1 MENVLIIDDNV
12 KFAEDLELLL
22 KGTYKIFRAETSFK
36 GLEILK
42 RNHIS
47 AVLLDLQLPDIPGL
61 DMLEKIHNDFDALLP
76 IIIIT
81 EYDDT
86 EYVVKAM
93 KLGAFDFL
101 SKDFHVDLM
110 KEKIE
115 QALKQ
120 KNLRLRIDGLQ
131 NNASITDDTFIFACD
146 EMKRLNFE
154 ISKLSNWDF
163 DVLLVGETGAGKDM
177 IASQI
182 YQRSERKD
190 KPFIPIPL
198 RSLSESVLESE
209 LFGHEKGAFTGADRM
224 KVGKFEA
231 AHQGIIYLPE
241 ISNLPETIQLK
252 LLHFMQYK
260 TITRVGHD
268 SRKGEMN
275 LDVRLIMATNE
286 NLEELVK
293 NGRMREDF
301 FYRISGV
308 TLKIPPLRERV
319 EDIIPLSNYFLS
331 KYSAQYSKAS
341 YKFSDEVLEA
351 FQSYEWKGNIRELS
365 NSIKNALSYTDS
377 DVLKL
382 KDFPNI
388 IRSKGELI
396 LNPSNLSDTE
406 NKYPPYKEFEKNN
419 KIYYFNSLLKKVN
432 KKISLAAELSG
443 ITPQG
448 LRKVL
453 KQLNINND

>member
-22 KGTYKIFRAETSFK
+22 KGSYKIFRAENSFK
-36 GLEILK
+36 GIEILK

-76 IIIIT
+76 VIIIT

-93 KLGAFDFL
+93 RLGAFDFL

-115 QALKQ
+115 QALQQ
-120 KNLRLRIDGLQ
+120 KNLKLRVDGLQ
-131 NNASITDDTFIFACD
+131 NNASVTDDTFIFACD
-146 EMKRLNFE
+146 EMKNINFE
-154 ISKLSNWDF
+154 ISKLANWDF
-163 DVLLVGETGAGKDM
+163 DVLLVGETGVGKDM
-177 IASQI
+177 VASQI
-182 YQRSERKD
+182 YQRSNRKD

-224 KVGKFEA
+224 KIGKFEA
-231 AHQGIIYLPE
+231 ANKGIIYLPE
-241 ISNLPETIQLK
+241 ISNLPEAIQLK

-268 SRKGEMN
+268 SRKGELN

-286 NLEELVK
+286 NLEDLVK

-301 FYRISGV
+301 YYRILGV
-308 TLKIPPLRERV
+308 TLKVPPLRDRV
-319 EDIIPLSNYFLS
+319 EDVIPLSNYFLS
-331 KYSAQYSKAS
+331 KYSAQYNQHN

-351 FQSYEWKGNIRELS
+351 FRNYEWKGNIRELS
-365 NSIKNALSYTDS
+365 NSIKNALSYTNS
-377 DVLKL
+377 DVLEL

-388 IRSKGELI
+388 VRNKGGKNIEPVFSEDSLEDF
-396 LNPSNLSDTE
+396 LF
-406 NKYPPYKEFEKNN
+406 YKDFETKN
-419 KIYYFNSLLKKVN
+419 KINYFTALLKKVDG
-432 KKISLAAELSG
+432 KVSLAAKLSG
-443 ITPQG
+443 LTTQG
-448 LRKVL
+448 FRKIM
-453 KQLNINND
+453 KQLNID

>member
-22 KGTYKIFRAETSFK
+22 KGSYKIFRAESSFK
-36 GLEILK
+36 GIEILK

-76 IIIIT
+76 VIIIT

-93 KLGAFDFL
+93 RLGAFDFL

-115 QALKQ
+115 QALQQ
-120 KNLRLRIDGLQ
+120 KNLKLRIDGLQ
-131 NNASITDDTFIFACD
+131 NNASVTDDTFIFACD
-146 EMKRLNFE
+146 EMKNINFE
-154 ISKLSNWDF
+154 ISKLANWDF
-163 DVLLVGETGAGKDM
+163 DVLLVGETGVGKDM
-177 IASQI
+177 VASQI
-182 YQRSERKD
+182 YQRSNRKD

-224 KVGKFEA
+224 KIGKFEA
-231 AHQGIIYLPE
+231 ANKGIIYLPE

-268 SRKGEMN
+268 SRKGELN

-286 NLEELVK
+286 NLEELVN

-301 FYRISGV
+301 YYRILGV
-308 TLKIPPLRERV
+308 TLKVPPLRERV

-331 KYSAQYSKAS
+331 KYSAQYNQHN

-351 FQSYEWKGNIRELS
+351 FRNYEWKGNIRELS
-365 NSIKNALSYTDS
+365 NSIKNALSYTNNEILD
-377 DVLKL
+377 L

-388 IRSKGELI
+388 VRLKGGLNMNPPSIADSGDEL
-396 LNPSNLSDTE
+396 PF
-406 NKYPPYKEFEKNN
+406 YKDFETKN
-419 KIYYFNSLLKKVN
+419 KIHYFNTLISRTKG
-432 KKISLAAELSG
+432 KISLAAKLSG
-443 ITPQG
+443 LTVQG
-448 LRKVL
+448 FRKVM
-453 KQLNINND
+453 KQLKIDEY

>member
-1 MENVLIIDDNV
+1 MENVLIIDDNE
-12 KFAEDLELLL
+12 KFSKDLELLL
-22 KGTYKIFRAETSFK
+22 KGSYKIFRAETSFK

-47 AVLLDLQLPDIPGL
+47 AVLLDLQLPDIQGL

-76 IIIIT
+76 VIIIT

-93 KLGAFDFL
+93 RLGAYDFL

-120 KNLRLRIDGLQ
+120 KNLKLRVDGLQ
-131 NNASITDDTFIFACD
+131 NNAAISDDMFIFACD
-146 EMKRLNFE
+146 EMKRMNFE
-154 ISKLSNWDF
+154 ITKLANWDF
-163 DVLLVGETGAGKDM
+163 DVLLVGETGVGKDM

-209 LFGHEKGAFTGADRM
+209 LFGHEKGAFTGAERM

-231 AHQGIIYLPE
+231 AHQGIVYLPE
-241 ISNLPETIQLK
+241 ISNLPEAIQLK

-260 TITRVGHD
+260 TVTRVGHD

-301 FYRISGV
+301 YYRISGV
-308 TLKIPPLRERV
+308 TLNIPPLRERK
-319 EDIIPLSNYFLS
+319 EDIVPLSNYFLS
-331 KYSAQYSKAS
+331 KFSAQFGQLT
-341 YKFSDEVLEA
+341 YKFSDDVLEA
-351 FQSYEWKGNIRELS
+351 FRNYEWKGNIRELS

-377 DVLKL
+377 NVLEL

-388 IRSKGELI
+388 VRSIGEI
-396 LNPSNLSDTE
+396 NINLEDMFGKDNE
-406 NKYPPYKEFEKNN
+406 FPEYKDFETSN
-419 KIYYFNSLLKKVN
+419 KIFYFKNLMNKVN
-432 KKISLAAELSG
+432 GKISLAAKYSG
-443 ITPQG
+443 LTPQG
-448 LRKVL
+448 FRKIL
-453 KQLNINND
+453 KQLNIDE

>member
-12 KFAEDLELLL
+12 RFAEDLELLL
-22 KGTYKIFRAETSFK
+22 KGSYKIFRAETSFK

-76 IIIIT
+76 VIIIT

-93 KLGAFDFL
+93 RLGAFDFL

-115 QALKQ
+115 QALQQ
-120 KNLRLRIDGLQ
+120 KNLKLRVDGLQ
-131 NNASITDDTFIFACD
+131 NNVSVTDDTFIFACD
-146 EMKRLNFE
+146 EMKNINFE
-154 ISKLSNWDF
+154 ISKLANWDF
-163 DVLLVGETGAGKDM
+163 DVLLVGETGVGKDM
-177 IASQI
+177 VASQI

-231 AHQGIIYLPE
+231 ANKGIIYLPE

-331 KYSAQYSKAS
+331 KFSAQYSQVQ

-351 FQSYEWKGNIRELS
+351 FRNYEWRGNIRELS
-365 NSIKNALSYTDS
+365 NSIKNALSYTNS
-377 DVLKL
+377 NILEL

-388 IRSKGELI
+388 IRSRGS
-396 LNPSNLSDTE
+396 LNLNENSLLESDDE
-406 NKYPPYKEFEKNN
+406 YPTYKEFETIN
-419 KIYYFNSLLKKVN
+419 KINYFNALLKRVNGKVT
-432 KKISLAAELSG
+432 LAAELAG
-443 ITPQG
+443 LTPQG
-448 LRKVL
+448 FRKVL
-453 KQLNINND
+453 KQLDIDAN

>member
-1 MENVLIIDDNV
+1 
-12 KFAEDLELLL
+12 
-22 KGTYKIFRAETSFK
+22 
-36 GLEILK
+36 
-42 RNHIS
+42 
-47 AVLLDLQLPDIPGL
+47 LPDIPGL

-93 KLGAFDFL
+93 RLGAFDFL

-115 QALKQ
+115 QALQQ
-120 KNLRLRIDGLQ
+120 KNLKLRIDGLQ

-146 EMKRLNFE
+146 EMKRINFE
-154 ISKLSNWDF
+154 ITKLANWDF
-163 DVLLVGETGAGKDM
+163 DILLVGETGSGKDM

-198 RSLSESVLESE
+198 RSLSESILESE
-209 LFGHEKGAFTGADRM
+209 LFGHEKGAFTGAEKM

-231 AHQGIIYLPE
+231 AHQGIVYLPE
-241 ISNLPETIQLK
+241 ISNLPENIQLK

-293 NGRMREDF
+293 SGRMREDF
-301 FYRISGV
+301 YYRISGV

-319 EDIIPLSNYFLS
+319 EDINPLANYFLN
-331 KYSAQYSKAS
+331 KFSAQFSNLC
-341 YKFSDEVLEA
+341 YKFSDNVLEA
-351 FQSYEWKGNIRELS
+351 FENYDWKGNIRELS
-365 NSIKNALSYTDS
+365 NCIKNALSYTNS
-377 DVLKL
+377 EILEL

-388 IRSKGELI
+388 QRSKSELN
-396 LNPSNLSDTE
+396 LNLKNSLSSED
-406 NKYPPYKEFEKNN
+406 NFPLYKEFETSN
-419 KIYYFNSLLKKVN
+419 KIYYFNTLLNKVN
-432 KKISLAAELSG
+432 GKINLAARLSG
-443 ITPQG
+443 LSSPG
-448 LRKVL
+448 FRKVM
-453 KQLNINND
+453 KQLNIGK

>member
-22 KGTYKIFRAETSFK
+22 KGSYKIFRAENSFK
-36 GLEILK
+36 GIEILK

-76 IIIIT
+76 VIIIT

-93 KLGAFDFL
+93 RLGAFDFL

-115 QALKQ
+115 QALQQ
-120 KNLRLRIDGLQ
+120 KNLKLRVDGLQ
-131 NNASITDDTFIFACD
+131 NNASVTDDTFIFACD
-146 EMKRLNFE
+146 EMKNINFE
-154 ISKLSNWDF
+154 ISKLANWDF
-163 DVLLVGETGAGKDM
+163 DVLLVGETGVGKDM
-177 IASQI
+177 VASQI
-182 YQRSERKD
+182 YQRSNRKD

-224 KVGKFEA
+224 KIGKFEA
-231 AHQGIIYLPE
+231 ANKGIIYLPE
-241 ISNLPETIQLK
+241 ISNLPEAIQLK

-268 SRKGEMN
+268 SRKGELN

-286 NLEELVK
+286 NLEDLVK

-301 FYRISGV
+301 YYRILGV
-308 TLKIPPLRERV
+308 TLKVPPLRDRV
-319 EDIIPLSNYFLS
+319 EDVIPLSNYFLS
-331 KYSAQYSKAS
+331 KYSAQYNQHN

-351 FQSYEWKGNIRELS
+351 FRNYEWKGNIRELS
-365 NSIKNALSYTDS
+365 NSIKNALSYTNS
-377 DVLKL
+377 DVLGL

-388 IRSKGELI
+388 VRSRGT
-396 LNPSNLSDTE
+396 LSFNQNTLLDSDDE
-406 NKYPPYKEFEKNN
+406 YPPYKEFETKN
-419 KIYYFNSLLKKVN
+419 KINYFNTLLKRVNGKVT
-432 KKISLAAELSG
+432 LAAKLSG
-443 ITPQG
+443 LTPQG
-448 LRKVL
+448 FRKVL
-453 KQLNINND
+453 KQLNIDVN

>member
-1 MENVLIIDDNV
+1 MENVLIIDDNI

-22 KGTYKIFRAETSFK
+22 KSSYKIFRADTSFK

-47 AVLLDLQLPDIPGL
+47 VVLLDLQLPDIPGL
-61 DMLEKIHNDFDALLP
+61 DMLEKIHSDFDALLP

-81 EYDDT
+81 EYDDIQ
-86 EYVVKAM
+86 YVVKAM
-93 KLGAFDFL
+93 RLGAFDFL

-120 KNLRLRIDGLQ
+120 KNLKLRIDGLQ
-131 NNASITDDTFIFACD
+131 NNVSFTDDSFIFACE
-146 EMKRLNFE
+146 EMKKINYE
-154 ISKLSNWDF
+154 ISKIANWDF
-163 DVLLVGETGAGKDM
+163 DVLLLGETGVGKDL

-182 YQRSERKD
+182 YQRSNRKD
-190 KPFIPIPL
+190 KPFVPVPL

-224 KVGKFEA
+224 KIGKFESA
-231 AHQGIIYLPE
+231 NKGIVYLPE
-241 ISNLPETIQLK
+241 ISNLPENIQLK

-268 SRKGEMN
+268 SRKGELN

-293 NGRMREDF
+293 SGRMREDF
-301 FYRISGV
+301 YYRILGV
-308 TLKIPPLRERV
+308 NLKIPPLRERI
-319 EDIIPLSNYFLS
+319 EDVIPLSYYFLN
-331 KYSAQYSKAS
+331 KYSSQFGQMKYQ
-341 YKFSDEVLEA
+341 FSDEVLTA
-351 FQSYEWKGNIRELS
+351 FREYEWKGNIRELS
-365 NSIKNALSYTDS
+365 NSIKNALTYTNDNILS
-377 DVLKL
+377 L

-388 IRSKGELI
+388 TGRK
-396 LNPSNLSDTE
+396 
-406 NKYPPYKEFEKNN
+406 
-419 KIYYFNSLLKKVN
+419 NSLHLGLENLLYPDGNYPNFIDFELSNRIFYIKTMLKKAEG
-432 KKISLAAELSG
+432 KISLAAKLSG
-443 ITPQG
+443 LTPQG
-448 LRKVL
+448 FRKIM
-453 KQLNINND
+453 KQLNINQ

>member
-22 KGTYKIFRAETSFK
+22 KGSYKIFRAETSFK
-36 GLEILK
+36 GIEILK

-76 IIIIT
+76 VIIIT

-93 KLGAFDFL
+93 RLGAFDFL

-115 QALKQ
+115 QALLQ
-120 KNLRLRIDGLQ
+120 KNLKLRVDGLQ
-131 NNASITDDTFIFACD
+131 NNASVTDDTFIFACD
-146 EMKRLNFE
+146 DMKNINFE
-154 ISKLSNWDF
+154 ISKLANWDF
-163 DVLLVGETGAGKDM
+163 DVLLIGETGVGKDM
-177 IASQI
+177 VASQI
-182 YQRSERKD
+182 YQRSNRKD

-209 LFGHEKGAFTGADRM
+209 LFGHEKGAFTGAGRM
-224 KVGKFEA
+224 KIGKFEA
-231 AHQGIIYLPE
+231 ANKGIVYLPE
-241 ISNLPETIQLK
+241 ISNLPEAIQLK

-268 SRKGEMN
+268 SRKGELN

-286 NLEELVK
+286 NLEELVEK
-293 NGRMREDF
+293 GKMREDF
-301 FYRISGV
+301 YYRILGV
-308 TLKIPPLRERV
+308 TLRVPPLRERV
-319 EDIIPLSNYFLS
+319 EDIVPLSNYFLN
-331 KYSAQYSKAS
+331 KYSSQYNQHN
-341 YKFSDEVLEA
+341 YKFSDEVLDA
-351 FQSYEWKGNIRELS
+351 FRTYEWKGNIRELS
-365 NSIKNALSYTDS
+365 NSIKNALSYAKS
-377 DVLKL
+377 DVLEL

-388 IRSKGELI
+388 LRSKI
-396 LNPSNLSDTE
+396 TE
-406 NKYPPYKEFEKNN
+406 TITFPERIGDSLEDFPFYKDFEANN
-419 KIYYFNSLLKKVN
+419 KIHYFRTLLKKVN
-432 KKISLAAELSG
+432 GKITLAAKYSGLSV
-443 ITPQG
+443 QG
-448 LRKVL
+448 FRKIL
-453 KQLNINND
+453 KQLKID

>member
-12 KFAEDLELLL
+12 RFAEDLELLL
-22 KGTYKIFRAETSFK
+22 KGSYKIFRAETSFK
-36 GLEILK
+36 GIEILK

-76 IIIIT
+76 VIIIT

-93 KLGAFDFL
+93 RLGAFDFL

-115 QALKQ
+115 QALQQ
-120 KNLRLRIDGLQ
+120 KNLKLRVDGLQ
-131 NNASITDDTFIFACD
+131 NNASVTDDTFIFACD
-146 EMKRLNFE
+146 EMKNINFE
-154 ISKLSNWDF
+154 ISKLANWDF

-177 IASQI
+177 VASQI
-182 YQRSERKD
+182 YQRSERKE

-231 AHQGIIYLPE
+231 ANKGIIYLPE

-301 FYRISGV
+301 YYRISGV

-331 KYSAQYSKAS
+331 KFSAQYSQVH
-341 YKFSDEVLEA
+341 YKFSDEVLES
-351 FQSYEWKGNIRELS
+351 FTKYEWRGNIRELS
-365 NSIKNALSYTDS
+365 NSIKNALSYTNS
-377 DVLKL
+377 DVLGL

-388 IRSKGELI
+388 VRSRGT
-396 LNPSNLSDTE
+396 LSFNQNTLLDSDDE
-406 NKYPPYKEFEKNN
+406 YPPYKEFETKN
-419 KIYYFNSLLKKVN
+419 KINYFNTLLKRVSGKVT
-432 KKISLAAELSG
+432 LAAKLSG
-443 ITPQG
+443 LTPQG
-448 LRKVL
+448 FRKVL
-453 KQLNINND
+453 KQLNIDVN

>member
-22 KGTYKIFRAETSFK
+22 KGSYKIFRAETSFK
-36 GLEILK
+36 GIEILK

-76 IIIIT
+76 VIIIT

-93 KLGAFDFL
+93 RLGAFDFL

-115 QALKQ
+115 QALQQ
-120 KNLRLRIDGLQ
+120 KNLKLRVDGLQ
-131 NNASITDDTFIFACD
+131 NNVSVTDDTFIFACD
-146 EMKRLNFE
+146 EMKNINFE
-154 ISKLSNWDF
+154 ISKLANWDF
-163 DVLLVGETGAGKDM
+163 DVLLVGETGVGKDM
-177 IASQI
+177 VASQI
-182 YQRSERKD
+182 YLRSERKD

-231 AHQGIIYLPE
+231 ANKGIIYLPE
-241 ISNLPETIQLK
+241 ISNLPEAIQLK

-260 TITRVGHD
+260 TVTRVGHD

-319 EDIIPLSNYFLS
+319 EDIIPLSNYFLN
-331 KYSAQYSKAS
+331 KFSAQYNKFH

-351 FQSYEWKGNIRELS
+351 FRNYEWRGNIRELS
-365 NSIKNALSYTDS
+365 NSIKNALSYTNS
-377 DVLKL
+377 DVLEL

-388 IRSKGELI
+388 IRSRGA
-396 LNPSNLSDTE
+396 LNLNQNLLFESDDE
-406 NKYPPYKEFEKNN
+406 FLPYKEFETIN
-419 KIYYFNSLLKKVN
+419 KTNYFNSLLKSVNGKVT
-432 KKISLAAELSG
+432 LAAEIAGL
-443 ITPQG
+443 TPQG
-448 LRKVL
+448 IRKVL
-453 KQLNINND
+453 KQLNIDAD

>member
-12 KFAEDLELLL
+12 RFAEDLELLL
-22 KGTYKIFRAETSFK
+22 KGSYKIFRAETSFK
-36 GLEILK
+36 GIEILK

-76 IIIIT
+76 VIIIT

-93 KLGAFDFL
+93 RLGAFDFL

-115 QALKQ
+115 QALQQ
-120 KNLRLRIDGLQ
+120 KNLKLRVDGLQ
-131 NNASITDDTFIFACD
+131 NNASVTDDTFIFACD
-146 EMKRLNFE
+146 EMKNINFE
-154 ISKLSNWDF
+154 ISKLANWDF

-177 IASQI
+177 VASQI
-182 YQRSERKD
+182 YQRSERKE

-231 AHQGIIYLPE
+231 ANKGIIYLPE

-301 FYRISGV
+301 YYRISGV

-331 KYSAQYSKAS
+331 KFSAQYSQVH
-341 YKFSDEVLEA
+341 YKFSDEVLES
-351 FQSYEWKGNIRELS
+351 FTKYEWRGNIRELS
-365 NSIKNALSYTDS
+365 NSIKNALSYTNS
-377 DVLKL
+377 DVLGL

-388 IRSKGELI
+388 VRSRGT
-396 LNPSNLSDTE
+396 LSFNQNTLLDSDDE
-406 NKYPPYKEFEKNN
+406 YPPYKEFETKN
-419 KIYYFNSLLKKVN
+419 KINYFNTLLKRVNGKVT
-432 KKISLAAELSG
+432 LAAKLSG
-443 ITPQG
+443 LTPQG
-448 LRKVL
+448 FRKVL
-453 KQLNINND
+453 KQLNIDVN

>member
-1 MENVLIIDDNV
+1 MENILIIDDNV
-12 KFAEDLELLL
+12 KFAEDLELML
-22 KGTYKIFRAETSFK
+22 KSSYKIFRAETSFK

-86 EYVVKAM
+86 EHVVKAM
-93 KLGAFDFL
+93 RLGAFDFL

-115 QALKQ
+115 QALQQ
-120 KNLRLRIDGLQ
+120 KNLKLRIDGLQ

-146 EMKRLNFE
+146 EMKRINFE
-154 ISKLSNWDF
+154 ITKLANWDF
-163 DVLLVGETGAGKDM
+163 DILLVGETGSGKDM

-198 RSLSESVLESE
+198 RSLSESILESE
-209 LFGHEKGAFTGADRM
+209 LFGHEKGAFTGADKM

-231 AHQGIIYLPE
+231 AHQGIVYLPE
-241 ISNLPETIQLK
+241 ISNLPENIQLK

-260 TITRVGHD
+260 TINRVGHD

-293 NGRMREDF
+293 SGRMREDF
-301 FYRISGV
+301 YYRISGV

-319 EDIIPLSNYFLS
+319 EDIIPLANYFLN
-331 KYSAQYSKAS
+331 KFSAQFSNLN
-341 YKFSDEVLEA
+341 YKFSDDVLDA
-351 FQSYEWKGNIRELS
+351 FENYDWKGNIRELS
-365 NSIKNALSYTDS
+365 NCIKNALSYTNS
-377 DVLKL
+377 EILEL

-388 IRSKGELI
+388 LRSKSELNLDLKNS
-396 LNPSNLSDTE
+396 LNSEDNFPM
-406 NKYPPYKEFEKNN
+406 YKEFETSN
-419 KIYYFNSLLKKVN
+419 KIYYFNTLLNKVN
-432 KKISLAAELSG
+432 GKINLAARLSG
-443 ITPQG
+443 LSSPG
-448 LRKVL
+448 FRKVM
-453 KQLNINND
+453 KQLNIGK